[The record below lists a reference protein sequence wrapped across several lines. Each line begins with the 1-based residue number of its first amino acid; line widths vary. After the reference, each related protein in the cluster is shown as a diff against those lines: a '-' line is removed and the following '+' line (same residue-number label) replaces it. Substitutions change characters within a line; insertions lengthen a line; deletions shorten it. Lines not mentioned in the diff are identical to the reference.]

1 MRYVAERRCLSGSS
15 WRAYKR
21 VSNTAFDAPV
31 DLVKECLLVVAE
43 DHFSSISSNTLSA
56 CDTLVPAFLETDPA
70 PD

>member
-43 DHFSSISSNTLSA
+43 DHNVSTYLMRSPIQRMTGTAIELPSA
-56 CDTLVPAFLETDPA
+56 L
-70 PD
+70 